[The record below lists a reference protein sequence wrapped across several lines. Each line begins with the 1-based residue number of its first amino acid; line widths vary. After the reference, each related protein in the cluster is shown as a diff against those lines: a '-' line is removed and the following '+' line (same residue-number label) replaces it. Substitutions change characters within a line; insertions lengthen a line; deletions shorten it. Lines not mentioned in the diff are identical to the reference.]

1 MCGPWIGNGSF
12 LATQTES
19 ECGSLRTYRQEIQLT
34 ELGSST
40 VTFHLEIGDVQ
51 IVIGANVDVDAP
63 PEDNATTTT
72 AVTVVVSVA
81 LGIPFSATML
91 IVFII
96 LLVSSSIVYR
106 SSIILA
112 YL

>member
-12 LATQTES
+12 LATQTDS
-19 ECGSLRTYRQEIQLT
+19 DCGSLGTYQQEIQLT

-72 AVTVVVSVA
+72 VTVLVSVA

-96 LLVSSSIVYR
+96 LLVSSS
-106 SSIILA
+106 SIQK
-112 YL
+112 